1 MARGTALSSGQ
12 IRVLGLQAV
21 LIGCCLLLAVAWAV
35 EDWHYERHHFATAG
49 GAQAEEFRAWL
60 ERRVAPFA
68 LGSALLLLTVNAGW
82 YSARS
87 ARRLQRERRRALQDP
102 LTHLPNRRAF
112 DRRLQQVADGRRC
125 TASLLFIDL
134 DDFKGLNDSYGH
146 LVGDAALREVATAM
160 QSVIAEDEGLCCR
173 WGGDEFAIL
182 LPGAER
188 AQAEQVASRVACAL
202 EKVRVSPAPT
212 VAVSVRGSIGIATVA
227 DDRPEAACDR
237 TQHLQ
242 RLLGIADAALAEAKR
257 SRSGTASAAVR
268 IGPGPEVHQGRSS
281 II

>member
-35 EDWHYERHHFATAG
+35 EDWRYERHQFATAG

-60 ERRVAPFA
+60 ERRVVPFA

-188 AQAEQVASRVACAL
+188 AQAEQVASRVARAL
-202 EKVRVSPAPT
+202 EEVRVSPAPT
-212 VAVSVRGSIGIATVA
+212 VAVPVRGSIGIATVA
-227 DDRPEAACDR
+227 DDRPESACDR
-237 TQHLQ
+237 AEHLQ

-257 SRSGTASAAVR
+257 SRSGAACTGIR
-268 IGPGPEVHQGRSS
+268 IGPGAEAHRRQEPK
-281 II
+281 I